1 MSDHYI
7 AIWHQQLDRE
17 GNLCL
22 SMLIKRY
29 QLNWKKR
36 GKVMCEHAHSQC
48 TGNWKKERVKVMFLS
63 MLLKRHQVLFMSML
77 RHDFPSLFSS
87 C

>member
-1 MSDHYI
+1 MSEHAHKEI
-7 AIWHQQLDRE
+7 PAEL
-17 GNLCL
+17 
-22 SMLIKRY
+22 
-29 QLNWKKR
+29 KKR
-36 GKVMCEHAHSQC
+36 GKVMSEHAHSQC

>member
-1 MSDHYI
+1 MSEHAHKEI
-7 AIWHQQLDRE
+7 PAKL
-17 GNLCL
+17 
-22 SMLIKRY
+22 KK
-29 QLNWKKR
+29 KKR
-36 GKVMCEHAHSQC
+36 GKVISEHAHSQC
-48 TGNWKKERVKVMFLS
+48 TGNWKKERVKIMFLS